1 MKFDEVLIME
11 TWVVEVPRARALV
24 KRAHIWKVRILV
36 YMLKKMWG
44 RKGGHTMPLNIRFR
58 PKNI

>member
-1 MKFDEVLIME
+1 MAVIIKFDEVLIME

-36 YMLKKMWG
+36 YTLKK
-44 RKGGHTMPLNIRFR
+44 L
-58 PKNI
+58 